1 MVIFKSYFRTHC
13 FQEFKVDF
21 LKMKNYLIDTH
32 AHLDFP
38 ELYNRLDEVLKN
50 ALENGVKRIVTISTN
65 LNKIDKI
72 IEISKNYE
80 EVYHTVGVHPN
91 EVLKDKNNSNYEM
104 ILNLSKNEKCVGIG
118 ECGLDYHYGNDSK
131 AEQKASFITQINVSR
146 ATNLPL
152 IIHARDAD
160 KDMINIL
167 ENEYKNGP
175 FKAILHCFS
184 SGKDLALC
192 GINLG
197 FYISFSGIVTFKSAK
212 LIQEIAKLIP
222 DDKILVE
229 TDAPYLSP
237 TPLRGSVNEP
247 KNCSITAKYLADIR
261 KCKFSTF
268 IDQLYMNSF
277 KIFDKI
283 N

>member
-1 MVIFKSYFRTHC
+1 
-13 FQEFKVDF
+13 
-21 LKMKNYLIDTH
+21 MKNYLIDTH

-50 ALENGVKRIVTISTN
+50 AFDNDVKRIITISTN
-65 LNKIDKI
+65 LNKIDRI

-104 ILNLSKNEKCVGIG
+104 ILNLSKNKKCVGIG

-131 AEQKASFITQINVSR
+131 GEQKASFITQINVSR

-212 LIQEIAKLIP
+212 LIQEIATIIP

-261 KCKFSTF
+261 ECEFSTF
-268 IDQLYMNSF
+268 IDQLYMNSI

-283 N
+283 S

>member
-1 MVIFKSYFRTHC
+1 
-13 FQEFKVDF
+13 
-21 LKMKNYLIDTH
+21 MKNYLIDTH

-38 ELYNRLDEVLKN
+38 ELYNRLDEVLRN

-72 IEISKNYE
+72 IEISKNYK

-212 LIQEIAKLIP
+212 LIQEIATLIP

-261 KCKFSTF
+261 KCEFSTF

-283 N
+283 S

>member
-1 MVIFKSYFRTHC
+1 
-13 FQEFKVDF
+13 
-21 LKMKNYLIDTH
+21 MKNYLIDTH

-50 ALENGVKRIVTISTN
+50 ALENGVKRIITISTN

-212 LIQEIAKLIP
+212 LIQEIATLIP

-261 KCKFSTF
+261 KCEFSTF

>member
-1 MVIFKSYFRTHC
+1 
-13 FQEFKVDF
+13 
-21 LKMKNYLIDTH
+21 MKNYLIDTH

-72 IEISKNYE
+72 IEISKNYK

-167 ENEYKNGP
+167 ENEFKNGP

-192 GINLG
+192 GLNLG

-212 LIQEIAKLIP
+212 LIQEIATLVP

-247 KNCSITAKYLADIR
+247 KNCAITAKYLADIR
-261 KCKFSTF
+261 KCEFSTF

-283 N
+283 NQ

>member
-1 MVIFKSYFRTHC
+1 
-13 FQEFKVDF
+13 
-21 LKMKNYLIDTH
+21 MKNYLIDTH

-50 ALENGVKRIVTISTN
+50 ALENNVKRIVTISTN

-72 IEISKNYE
+72 IEISKNYK

-212 LIQEIAKLIP
+212 LIQEIATLIP

-261 KCKFSTF
+261 KCEFSTF

-283 N
+283 S

>member
-1 MVIFKSYFRTHC
+1 
-13 FQEFKVDF
+13 
-21 LKMKNYLIDTH
+21 MKNYLIDTH

-50 ALENGVKRIVTISTN
+50 ALENDVKRIVTISTN

-72 IEISKNYE
+72 IEISKNYK

-118 ECGLDYHYGNDSK
+118 ECGLDYHYRNDSK

-192 GINLG
+192 GLDLG

-212 LIQEIAKLIP
+212 LIQEIATLIP

>member
-1 MVIFKSYFRTHC
+1 
-13 FQEFKVDF
+13 
-21 LKMKNYLIDTH
+21 MKNYLIDTH

-212 LIQEIAKLIP
+212 LIQEIATLIP

-261 KCKFSTF
+261 KCEFSKF

-283 N
+283 S

>member
-1 MVIFKSYFRTHC
+1 
-13 FQEFKVDF
+13 
-21 LKMKNYLIDTH
+21 MKNYLIDTH

-50 ALENGVKRIVTISTN
+50 ALDNGVKRIVTISTN

-104 ILNLSKNEKCVGIG
+104 ILNISKNEKCVGIG

-192 GINLG
+192 GLNLG

-212 LIQEIAKLIP
+212 LIQEIATLIP

-261 KCKFSTF
+261 KCEFSTF

-283 N
+283 S

>member
-1 MVIFKSYFRTHC
+1 
-13 FQEFKVDF
+13 
-21 LKMKNYLIDTH
+21 MKNYLIDTH

-131 AEQKASFITQINVSR
+131 AEQKGSFITQINVSR

-212 LIQEIAKLIP
+212 LIQEIATLIP

-261 KCKFSTF
+261 KCEFSTF

-283 N
+283 S

>member
-1 MVIFKSYFRTHC
+1 
-13 FQEFKVDF
+13 
-21 LKMKNYLIDTH
+21 MKNYLIDTH

-192 GINLG
+192 GLNLG

-261 KCKFSTF
+261 KCEFSTF

-283 N
+283 S

>member
-1 MVIFKSYFRTHC
+1 
-13 FQEFKVDF
+13 
-21 LKMKNYLIDTH
+21 MKTYLIDTH

-50 ALENGVKRIVTISTN
+50 ALENNVKRIVTISTN

-197 FYISFSGIVTFKSAK
+197 FYVSFSGIVTFKSAK
-212 LIQEIAKLIP
+212 LIQEIAALIP

-261 KCKFSTF
+261 KCEFSRF

-283 N
+283 S

>member
-1 MVIFKSYFRTHC
+1 
-13 FQEFKVDF
+13 
-21 LKMKNYLIDTH
+21 MKNYLIDTH

-50 ALENGVKRIVTISTN
+50 ALKNGVKRIVTISTN

-212 LIQEIAKLIP
+212 LIQEIATLIP

-261 KCKFSTF
+261 KCEFSTF

-277 KIFDKI
+277 KIFDKLS
-283 N
+283 

>member
-1 MVIFKSYFRTHC
+1 
-13 FQEFKVDF
+13 
-21 LKMKNYLIDTH
+21 MKNYLIDTH

-72 IEISKNYE
+72 IEISKNYK

-212 LIQEIAKLIP
+212 LIQEIATLIP

-261 KCKFSTF
+261 KCDFSAF

-283 N
+283 I

>member
-1 MVIFKSYFRTHC
+1 
-13 FQEFKVDF
+13 
-21 LKMKNYLIDTH
+21 MKNYLIDTH

-50 ALENGVKRIVTISTN
+50 ALDNGVKRIVTISTN

-212 LIQEIAKLIP
+212 LIQEIATLIP

-261 KCKFSTF
+261 KCEFSTF

-277 KIFDKI
+277 KIFDKLS
-283 N
+283 

>member
-1 MVIFKSYFRTHC
+1 
-13 FQEFKVDF
+13 
-21 LKMKNYLIDTH
+21 MKNYLIDTH

-38 ELYNRLDEVLKN
+38 ELHNRLDEVLNN
-50 ALENGVKRIVTISTN
+50 ALKNDVKRIVTISTN
-65 LNKIDKI
+65 LDKINKI
-72 IEISKNYE
+72 IEISENYE
-80 EVYHTVGVHPN
+80 EVFHTVGVHPN

-104 ILNLSKNEKCVGIG
+104 ILNLSKNKKCVGIG

-192 GINLG
+192 GLNLG

-261 KCKFSTF
+261 KCEFSTF

>member
-1 MVIFKSYFRTHC
+1 
-13 FQEFKVDF
+13 
-21 LKMKNYLIDTH
+21 MKNYLIDTH

-38 ELYNRLDEVLKN
+38 ELYNKLDEVLKN

-212 LIQEIAKLIP
+212 LIQEIATLIP

-261 KCKFSTF
+261 KCEFSTF

-283 N
+283 S

>member
-1 MVIFKSYFRTHC
+1 
-13 FQEFKVDF
+13 
-21 LKMKNYLIDTH
+21 MKKYLIDTH

-197 FYISFSGIVTFKSAK
+197 FYVSFSGIVTFKSAK
-212 LIQEIAKLIP
+212 LIQEIATLIP

-261 KCKFSTF
+261 KCEFSTF

-283 N
+283 S

>member
-1 MVIFKSYFRTHC
+1 
-13 FQEFKVDF
+13 
-21 LKMKNYLIDTH
+21 MKNYLIDTH

-38 ELYNRLDEVLKN
+38 ELYNKLDEVLKN
-50 ALENGVKRIVTISTN
+50 ASENGVKRIVTISTN

-118 ECGLDYHYGNDSK
+118 ECGLDYHYRNDSK
-131 AEQKASFITQINVSR
+131 AKQKASFITQINVSR

-167 ENEYKNGP
+167 ENEYKKGP

-192 GINLG
+192 GLNLG

-212 LIQEIAKLIP
+212 LIQEIATLIP

-229 TDAPYLSP
+229 TDSPYLSP
-237 TPLRGSVNEP
+237 TPLRGSINEP

-261 KCKFSTF
+261 KCEFSTF

>member
-1 MVIFKSYFRTHC
+1 
-13 FQEFKVDF
+13 
-21 LKMKNYLIDTH
+21 MKNYLIDTH

-146 ATNLPL
+146 ETNLPL

-212 LIQEIAKLIP
+212 LIQEIATLIP

-261 KCKFSTF
+261 KCEFSTF

-283 N
+283 S

>member
-1 MVIFKSYFRTHC
+1 
-13 FQEFKVDF
+13 
-21 LKMKNYLIDTH
+21 MKNYLIDTH

-50 ALENGVKRIVTISTN
+50 ALDNGVKRIVTISTN

-212 LIQEIAKLIP
+212 LIQEIATLIP

-261 KCKFSTF
+261 KCEFSTF

-283 N
+283 S

>member
-1 MVIFKSYFRTHC
+1 
-13 FQEFKVDF
+13 
-21 LKMKNYLIDTH
+21 MKNYLIDTH

-192 GINLG
+192 GLDLG

-261 KCKFSTF
+261 KCEFSTF

-283 N
+283 SQ

>member
-1 MVIFKSYFRTHC
+1 
-13 FQEFKVDF
+13 
-21 LKMKNYLIDTH
+21 MKNYLIDTH

-212 LIQEIAKLIP
+212 LIQEIATLIP

-261 KCKFSTF
+261 KCEFSTF

-283 N
+283 IS

>member
-1 MVIFKSYFRTHC
+1 
-13 FQEFKVDF
+13 
-21 LKMKNYLIDTH
+21 MKNYLIDTH

-50 ALENGVKRIVTISTN
+50 ALKNDVKRIVTISTN

-118 ECGLDYHYGNDSK
+118 ECGLDYHYGIDSK

-192 GINLG
+192 GLNLG

-261 KCKFSTF
+261 KCDFSTF

-283 N
+283 I

>member
-1 MVIFKSYFRTHC
+1 
-13 FQEFKVDF
+13 
-21 LKMKNYLIDTH
+21 MKNYLIDTH

-50 ALENGVKRIVTISTN
+50 ASENDVKRIVTISTN

-192 GINLG
+192 GLNLG

-212 LIQEIAKLIP
+212 LIQEIATLIP

-261 KCKFSTF
+261 KCEFSTF

>member
-1 MVIFKSYFRTHC
+1 
-13 FQEFKVDF
+13 
-21 LKMKNYLIDTH
+21 MKNYLIDTH

-91 EVLKDKNNSNYEM
+91 EVLKDKNKTNYEM
-104 ILNLSKNEKCVGIG
+104 MLNLSKNEKCVGIG

-152 IIHARDAD
+152 IIHARDSD

-192 GINLG
+192 GLNLG

-212 LIQEIAKLIP
+212 LIQEIATLIP

-261 KCKFSTF
+261 KCEFSTF

-283 N
+283 I

>member
-1 MVIFKSYFRTHC
+1 
-13 FQEFKVDF
+13 
-21 LKMKNYLIDTH
+21 MKNYLIDTH

-72 IEISKNYE
+72 IEISKNYK

-91 EVLKDKNNSNYEM
+91 EVLKDKNNSNYKM
-104 ILNLSKNEKCVGIG
+104 MLNFSKNKKCVGIG
-118 ECGLDYHYGNDSK
+118 ECGLDYHYGNSNK
-131 AEQKASFITQINVSR
+131 AQQKASFITQINVSR

-160 KDMINIL
+160 KDMIKIL
-167 ENEYKNGP
+167 ENEYKKGP

-192 GINLG
+192 GLNLG

-212 LIQEIAKLIP
+212 LIQEIATLIP

-261 KCKFSTF
+261 KCEFSTF

-283 N
+283 S

>member
-1 MVIFKSYFRTHC
+1 
-13 FQEFKVDF
+13 
-21 LKMKNYLIDTH
+21 MKNYLIDTH

-192 GINLG
+192 GLNLG

-212 LIQEIAKLIP
+212 LIQEIATLIP

-261 KCKFSTF
+261 KCEFSTF

-283 N
+283 SS